1 MYRMI
6 VNKLIAL
13 TFLAGILLAGC
24 GKTDVATSESS
35 LLEYVPGDSPYVLA
49 STTPVPDDVMDKLE
63 PVIGKVL
70 NAYSAII
77 RAAITDGSLNEDGVQ
92 RSEEELAKIEAV
104 GNEIAAMMTLEGIR
118 GAGIGR
124 DATSVFYG
132 NGLLPVIRV
141 SLTDGALM
149 EAAIARIE
157 EKAGSKMEVANIGDV
172 QYRVAGDDKAKIIVA
187 VIENEL
193 VVGLVPSSASEELL
207 KSSLGITKPR
217 KSIADSGELAALAKE
232 HGYLPYVALLFDTK
246 RLASSFVDPQ
256 SGANKELL
264 EIIEHDAG
272 EISETCRNE
281 ILEVAAI
288 MPRVV
293 GGYTKLTPEG
303 SSSSVLFELR
313 EDLAKSV
320 SGLVAP
326 VQGLGLTEAGL
337 FSFGMSFDL
346 AAIREFYSQRLDA
359 MEANPYKCEYFA
371 DLQGSV
377 AQGREM
383 LQQPVIPIF
392 YSIKGFMAVVDGIEG
407 LDMATKQPPTSIDA
421 SFLLSVD
428 NPQGLLAMGQ
438 MFSPDLAALDIKP
451 DGVPARVPL
460 PPISEGISEGHIAM
474 TDKSIAFSIGVDGDK
489 KIASLFAAEYAKTP
503 PFMSMNMDGERY
515 YGFINDA
522 MAVAEQEKLANGES
536 SAAMSAAMGDLM
548 SSFQSII
555 GQMNFS
561 VNFTSNGIEVESDV
575 EMQDGQ

>member
-474 TDKSIAFSIGVDGDK
+474 TDKSIAFAIGADSDK
-489 KIASLFAAEYAKTP
+489 KIAGLFAAEYAKTP

-536 SAAMSAAMGDLM
+536 SAAMSSAMGDLM